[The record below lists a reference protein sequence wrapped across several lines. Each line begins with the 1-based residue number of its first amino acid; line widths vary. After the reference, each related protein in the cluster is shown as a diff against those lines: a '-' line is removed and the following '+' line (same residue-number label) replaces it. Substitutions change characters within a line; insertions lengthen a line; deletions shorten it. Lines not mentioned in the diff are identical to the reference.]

1 MKARYKVSIL
11 ATAMALVM
19 QSPYSLA
26 AKTASTE
33 PAAAPA
39 ETVTLVKGFKD
50 KNHQVAYALGASL
63 GNYMENS
70 LKAQEKLGIKLDNKE
85 MIAGV
90 ADALNNKNKL
100 TEEQI
105 GQTLKAY
112 QQKLQSLDQAH
123 RAKEAKENQ
132 AKGEAFAA
140 NFAKEAGVVKT
151 DSGLLYKIENEG
163 TGAAPVN
170 SDTVSVNYIGKLVD
184 GKQFDSSYERKEP
197 TEFRLDS
204 VIPGWTEG
212 LKHIKKGG
220 KIKLVIPAS
229 LAYGENGIPGAIP
242 PNSTLVFDVELVD
255 IKPAVKETATDAKA
269 APEISTMEVKNPQ
282 QAAEEKQAS
291 EANKQAPAA
300 K

>member
-1 MKARYKVSIL
+1 MKARYTVSIL

-19 QSPYSLA
+19 QAPFALA
-26 AKTASTE
+26 AKTTATE
-33 PAAAPA
+33 SAAPT

-112 QQKLQSLDQAH
+112 QQKLQSLDQAQ

-170 SDTVSVNYIGKLVD
+170 SDTVSVNYSGKLVD

-282 QAAEEKQAS
+282 QAAEKQAS
-291 EANKQAPAA
+291 EAAQQAPAA

>member
-1 MKARYKVSIL
+1 MKARYKLSIL
-11 ATAMALVM
+11 ATAMTLMM
-19 QSPYSLA
+19 QAPSTLA
-26 AKTASTE
+26 AESTATKS
-33 PAAAPA
+33 A

-50 KNHQVAYALGASL
+50 KDHQVAYALGASL
-63 GNYMENS
+63 GSYMENS
-70 LKAQEKLGIKLDNKE
+70 LKAQEKLGIKLDKKE
-85 MIAGV
+85 LLSGV
-90 ADALNNKNKL
+90 ADAINNKNKL
-100 TEEQI
+100 TDPQV

-112 QQKLQSLDQAH
+112 QLKIQSLEQAQ

-132 AKGEAFAA
+132 AKGEAFAT
-140 NFAKEAGVVKT
+140 NFAKETGVVKT
-151 DSGLLYKIENEG
+151 ASGLLYKIEKEG
-163 TGAAPVN
+163 NGAAPID
-170 SDTVSVNYIGKLVD
+170 SDIVSVNYSGKLVD

-212 LKHIKKGG
+212 LKHVKKGG

-255 IKPAVKETATDAKA
+255 IKPAAKNAAVEPKA
-269 APEISTMEVKNPQ
+269 ASAISTMEVKKTQ
-282 QAAEEKQAS
+282 QVAEENKAGDES
-291 EANKQAPAA
+291 EKAPAA